1 MRKSIEINGIIA
13 DDFDIKNFIILL
25 EKAGLSEINIKT
37 LPQYDDWLENLP
49 KKSISGLNDEC
60 QQWIRYWCNG
70 GGDESSEICITDALE
85 NIKSNV
91 PAKLADAIYNSVAG
105 YSKSEYEAA
114 GLTIEMVDACIK
126 ELNAESNKNNK

>member
-1 MRKSIEINGIIA
+1 MTKTIFYVIIIA
-13 DDFDIKNFIILL
+13 IKFYFRGDI
-25 EKAGLSEINIKT
+25 
-37 LPQYDDWLENLP
+37 YVR
-49 KKSISGLNDEC
+49 KKKG
-60 QQWIRYWCNG
+60 YWCNG

-114 GLTIEMVDACIK
+114 SLTIEMIDACIK